1 MTLSDSDNYTYV
13 TYSVFNFKS
22 KLGPYSIKSVVK
34 SQQPEKK
41 DALSNCVTMTITYKN
56 CNASNKCSDNEIR
69 KLRCVVNG
77 FFYYEIK
84 AYLKFQSGDK
94 DLP

>member
-34 SQQPEKK
+34 NQQPEKM

-56 CNASNKCSDNEIR
+56 YNASNKCSDNEIR
-69 KLRCVVNG
+69 KLRFVVNG
-77 FFYYEIK
+77 FFYYEI
-84 AYLKFQSGDK
+84 
-94 DLP
+94 